1 MIIRKKDEEK
11 LQDIE
16 ILKSLEI
23 INLRRKRRITVDHA
37 GGLIELAGPTVI
49 SGNPVKLTFKAA
61 ASAGNFLF
69 IFPVEIFDFLGFR
82 ISHITH
88 VSVNLEYFSY
98 IYTEFRIFCILYIR
112 FLFRLFI
119 FFCVVLIFYP
129 FLIPLLLPNISF
141 SLLRD

>member
-16 ILKSLEI
+16 ILKSLEK

-49 SGNPVKLTFKAA
+49 SGKPVKLTFKAA
-61 ASAGNFLF
+61 ASAGNFLI
-69 IFPVEIFDFLGFR
+69 IFLAEIFYFLGFR
-82 ISHITH
+82 ISRIIH
-88 VSVNLEYFSY
+88 VSVNLEYSSY
-98 IYTEFRIFCILYIR
+98 IYTELRIFRILYIYFCF
-112 FLFRLFI
+112 FLF
-119 FFCVVLIFYP
+119 FFLIP
-129 FLIPLLLPNISF
+129 FLIPVLLPNISF